1 MGEGEEGNKAKK
13 GGHVTA
19 RAARGSS
26 LLTWCG
32 AGRGLP
38 IGRGAGTSAA
48 AWTLSGTSASGDSVE
63 AMRAA
68 AAAPRVLAAE
78 RRRRPAELKLAAKKK
93 KKKMVKRARPR
104 AKEMEAAAAEASRR
118 ARHLRAISDATAAER
133 ELEELVFGDSL
144 VAEEGELLQRLA
156 GPQVSAAR
164 SGALPCRSSDSESE
178 NEAKGGLPSK
188 GPAWV
193 DEDDEAEERIDMT
206 HRYRRELMKSDA
218 EKILTKKK
226 LKARLEEQF
235 QRAMGG
241 VPAWADREN
250 RKKSKQAA
258 SDSGSDEDDDLLCRT
273 GNFVSSSESLPRGI
287 LEMKSCLPANQERLA
302 DGKLSTVQF
311 HPSAQVVLTAGRDRS
326 VSLFQVDGIRNPKIQ
341 SIYLESFPI
350 YKARF
355 SADGEQVI
363 ATGTHHKVFY
373 VYDMM
378 GGSIIP
384 VHQVRGMEEKFVKN
398 FEVSPDGSFML
409 LTGTSGYLHLLSMKT
424 KELISTMKVNGRT
437 TACAFTSDSSKM
449 YSYSKEG
456 EVFIWDVRSRKCL
469 HKFEDEGSLE
479 GKCIAVSKNNQYV
492 ACGSVS
498 GVVNLYTTDV
508 CLKEN
513 HPKPVKAIMNL
524 VTSATSATFNPT
536 TEILAVASNE
546 ADEAVKLIHIP
557 SYTVFSNFPVF
568 RRKQIY
574 LTQSMD
580 FSPRSGFFSI
590 ANNKGKALLYRL
602 KHYSDF

>member
-1 MGEGEEGNKAKK
+1 MQ
-13 GGHVTA
+13 
-19 RAARGSS
+19 R
-26 LLTWCG
+26 
-32 AGRGLP
+32 
-38 IGRGAGTSAA
+38 
-48 AWTLSGTSASGDSVE
+48 
-63 AMRAA
+63 
-68 AAAPRVLAAE
+68 AAAPRPGSVE
-78 RRRRPAELKLAAKKK
+78 KK
-93 KKKMVKRARPR
+93 KKKMKKVKKIKKTKKMKEVVKRLQPR
-104 AKEMEAAAAEASRR
+104 ADEAAAAAQQAVEEASRR
-118 ARHLRAISDATAAER
+118 ARHLKALGRASGAER

-144 VAEEGELLQRLA
+144 SVGEDELLQRLA
-156 GPQVSAAR
+156 GSQRLNATERKS
-164 SGALPCRSSDSESE
+164 LQEDSSDSEVE
-178 NEAKGGLPSK
+178 NEAKGEILSK
-188 GPAWV
+188 KPAWV
-193 DEDDEAEERIDMT
+193 DEDDEAEEHVDMT
-206 HRYRRELMKSDA
+206 HKYRKDFMKSDA

-226 LKARLEEQF
+226 LKRRLEEQF

-241 VPAWADREN
+241 VPAWADLEN
-250 RKKSKQAA
+250 RKKPKRTA
-258 SDSGSDEDDDLLCRT
+258 SDSDSDEDEDDDLLCRT
-273 GNFVSSSESLPRGI
+273 GNFVSNSESLPRGI
-287 LEMKSCLPANQERLA
+287 LKMSTCLPANQERFA
-302 DGKLSTVQF
+302 NGKLATVQF
-311 HPSAQVVLTAGRDRS
+311 HPSAQVVMTAGHDRS
-326 VSLFQVDGIRNPKIQ
+326 VSLFQVDGIKNPRIQ

-355 SADGEQVI
+355 SIDGEQVI
-363 ATGTHHKVFY
+363 ATGTHHKMFF

-378 GGSIIP
+378 SGSIIP
-384 VHQVRGMEEKFVKN
+384 IQKVRGVEERFLRN

-424 KELISTMKVNGRT
+424 KELISTMKVNGRC
-437 TACAFTSDSSKM
+437 TASAFTPDSSKI

-492 ACGSVS
+492 ACGSAS

-524 VTSATSATFNPT
+524 VTSATCVTFNPT
-536 TEILAVASNE
+536 TEILAVASCE
-546 ADEAVKLIHIP
+546 ADEAVKLVHIP

-574 LTQSMD
+574 LAQSMD
-580 FSPRSGFFSI
+580 FSPRSGFFSV
-590 ANNKGKALLYRL
+590 ANNKGKALLFRL

>member
-1 MGEGEEGNKAKK
+1 M
-13 GGHVTA
+13 
-19 RAARGSS
+19 
-26 LLTWCG
+26 
-32 AGRGLP
+32 
-38 IGRGAGTSAA
+38 
-48 AWTLSGTSASGDSVE
+48 
-63 AMRAA
+63 
-68 AAAPRVLAAE
+68 
-78 RRRRPAELKLAAKKK
+78 
-93 KKKMVKRARPR
+93 KMKVVKRVRLQHKDTAVQD
-104 AKEMEAAAAEASRR
+104 EASHR
-118 ARHLRAISDATAAER
+118 ARHLRAISSTTAAER
-133 ELEELVFGDSL
+133 ELEELVFGDSIG
-144 VAEEGELLQRLA
+144 ADEDELLHRLRRNELNVA
-156 GPQVSAAR
+156 QSGTRPER
-164 SGALPCRSSDSESE
+164 SRESESE
-178 NEAKGGLPSK
+178 DEGTAGFNVKRPV
-188 GPAWV
+188 WV

-218 EKILTKKK
+218 DKILTKKK

-235 QRAMGG
+235 QQAMGG

-250 RKKSKQAA
+250 RKKSKKAT
-258 SDSGSDEDDDLLCRT
+258 SDSESDEDDDLLCRT
-273 GNFVSSSESLPRGI
+273 GNFISSSESLPRGI
-287 LEMKSCLPANQERLA
+287 LEMKNCLPANQERLA

-384 VHQVRGMEEKFVKN
+384 VPQVRGMEEKFVKN

-409 LTGTSGYLHLLSMKT
+409 LTGMSGYLHLLSMKT

-437 TACAFTSDSSKM
+437 TACAFTSDSSKI

-508 CLKEN
+508 CVKES

-524 VTSATSATFNPT
+524 VTSATSVTFNPT

-546 ADEAVKLIHIP
+546 ADEAVKLVHIP

-574 LTQSMD
+574 LTQSID

-590 ANNKGKALLYRL
+590 ANNKGKALLFRL

>member
-1 MGEGEEGNKAKK
+1 MGTVAEAP
-13 GGHVTA
+13 
-19 RAARGSS
+19 RAG
-26 LLTWCG
+26 
-32 AGRGLP
+32 P
-38 IGRGAGTSAA
+38 AA
-48 AWTLSGTSASGDSVE
+48 AG
-63 AMRAA
+63 
-68 AAAPRVLAAE
+68 AAP
-78 RRRRPAELKLAAKKK
+78 KKK
-93 KKKMVKRARPR
+93 TKKATKKIMKKITKKATKKITKKTKKTIKQLQPR
-104 AKEMEAAAAEASRR
+104 ADAAAAEREAAQQAAEESARR
-118 ARHLRAISDATAAER
+118 ARHLSALSRPSGPEQ

-144 VAEEGELLQRLA
+144 NVEEDELLQRLA
-156 GPQVSAAR
+156 GPQRREVAERSAWR
-164 SGALPCRSSDSESE
+164 DSSDSEIE
-178 NEAKGGLPSK
+178 NEAKGQLLPK
-188 GPAWV
+188 KPAWV
-193 DEDDEAEERIDMT
+193 DEDDEAEENVDMT
-206 HRYRRELMKSDA
+206 HKYRKDFMKSDA

-226 LKARLEEQF
+226 LKRRLEEQF

-241 VPAWADREN
+241 VPAWADLEN
-250 RKKSKQAA
+250 RKKSKRTA
-258 SDSGSDEDDDLLCRT
+258 SDGESDEDNDLLCRT
-273 GNFVSSSESLPRGI
+273 GNFISNSESLPRGI
-287 LEMKSCLPANQERLA
+287 LKMSTCLPANQERFA
-302 DGKLSTVQF
+302 NGKLVTVQF
-311 HPSAQVVLTAGRDRS
+311 HPSAQVVMTAGHDRS

-350 YKARF
+350 YKACF
-355 SADGEQVI
+355 SVDGEQVI
-363 ATGTHHKVFY
+363 ATGTHHKMFF

-378 GGSIIP
+378 SGNVIP
-384 VHQVRGMEEKFVKN
+384 IEKIRGVEERFLKN

-424 KELISTMKVNGRT
+424 KELISTMKVNGRC
-437 TACAFTSDSSKM
+437 TASAFTPDSSKI

-492 ACGSVS
+492 ACGSAS

-524 VTSATSATFNPT
+524 VTSATCVTFNPT
-536 TEILAVASNE
+536 TEILAVASRE
-546 ADEAVKLIHIP
+546 ADEAVKLVHIP

-574 LTQSMD
+574 LAQSMD
-580 FSPRSGFFSI
+580 FSPRSGFFSV
-590 ANNKGKALLYRL
+590 ANNKGKALLFRL

>member
-1 MGEGEEGNKAKK
+1 
-13 GGHVTA
+13 
-19 RAARGSS
+19 
-26 LLTWCG
+26 
-32 AGRGLP
+32 
-38 IGRGAGTSAA
+38 
-48 AWTLSGTSASGDSVE
+48 
-63 AMRAA
+63 MRA
-68 AAAPRVLAAE
+68 AAAPRVLVAE
-78 RRRRPAELKLAAKKK
+78 RRRRPRPAELKLTAKKK

-104 AKEMEAAAAEASRR
+104 AKEMEAAAAAEEASRR
-118 ARHLRAISDATAAER
+118 ARHLRAISDATAADR

-144 VAEEGELLQRLA
+144 MAEEGELLQRLA
-156 GPQVSAAR
+156 GPQ
-164 SGALPCRSSDSESE
+164 
-178 NEAKGGLPSK
+178 
-188 GPAWV
+188 
-193 DEDDEAEERIDMT
+193 
-206 HRYRRELMKSDA
+206 
-218 EKILTKKK
+218 
-226 LKARLEEQF
+226 
-235 QRAMGG
+235 
-241 VPAWADREN
+241 
-250 RKKSKQAA
+250 
-258 SDSGSDEDDDLLCRT
+258 
-273 GNFVSSSESLPRGI
+273 
-287 LEMKSCLPANQERLA
+287 MKSCLPANQERLA

-311 HPSAQVVLTAGRDRS
+311 HPSAQVVMTAGRDRS

-384 VHQVRGMEEKFVKN
+384 VHQVRE
-398 FEVSPDGSFML
+398 
-409 LTGTSGYLHLLSMKT
+409 
-424 KELISTMKVNGRT
+424 
-437 TACAFTSDSSKM
+437 
-449 YSYSKEG
+449 EG

-524 VTSATSATFNPT
+524 VTSATSVTFNPT

-546 ADEAVKLIHIP
+546 ADEAVKLVE
-557 SYTVFSNFPVF
+557 TLF
-568 RRKQIY
+568 R
-574 LTQSMD
+574 
-580 FSPRSGFFSI
+580 F
-590 ANNKGKALLYRL
+590 L
-602 KHYSDF
+602 KDTGENGLVSQVL

>member
-1 MGEGEEGNKAKK
+1 MGRAAG
-13 GGHVTA
+13 A
-19 RAARGSS
+19 RAGPAA
-26 LLTWCG
+26 
-32 AGRGLP
+32 AGRQ
-38 IGRGAGTSAA
+38 
-48 AWTLSGTSASGDSVE
+48 
-63 AMRAA
+63 
-68 AAAPRVLAAE
+68 
-78 RRRRPAELKLAAKKK
+78 RRPKMAVKKKK
-93 KKKMVKRARPR
+93 KKKMAKQLQPR
-104 AKEMEAAAAEASRR
+104 AEAAAQEAEEAARR
-118 ARHLRAISDATAAER
+118 GRHLRALCGASGAER
-133 ELEELVFGDSL
+133 ALEELVFGDSL
-144 VAEEGELLQRLA
+144 AAEEGELLQRLA
-156 GPQVSAAR
+156 GP
-164 SGALPCRSSDSESE
+164 LPLHATEKGSLLKDSSDSEVE
-178 NEAKGGLPSK
+178 NEAKDNFLPSK
-188 GPAWV
+188 KPAWV
-193 DEDDEAEERIDMT
+193 DDEDEAEEKIDMT
-206 HRYRRELMKSDA
+206 HRYKKDMMKSDA
-218 EKILTKKK
+218 EKVLSKKK
-226 LKARLEEQF
+226 LKRRLQEQF

-250 RKKSKQAA
+250 RKKPRRTA
-258 SDSGSDEDDDLLCRT
+258 SDSDSEDDDDLLCKT
-273 GNFVSSSESLPRGI
+273 GNFISNSESLPRGI
-287 LEMKSCLPANQERLA
+287 LQMKSCLPANQERLA
-302 DGKLSTVQF
+302 GGKLSTVQF
-311 HPSAQVVLTAGRDRS
+311 HPSAQVILTAGRDRS
-326 VSLFQVDGIRNPKIQ
+326 VSLFQVDGIKNPKIQ

-350 YKARF
+350 YKACF

-363 ATGTHHKVFY
+363 ATGTHHKMFY

-424 KELISTMKVNGRT
+424 KELISTMKVNGRS
-437 TACAFTSDSSKM
+437 TASAFTPDSSKI
-449 YSYSKEG
+449 YTYSKEG
-456 EVFIWDVRSRKCL
+456 EVFIWDVKSRKCL
-469 HKFEDEGSLE
+469 HRFEDEGSLE
-479 GKCIAVSKNNQYV
+479 GKCIAVSRNNQYV

-508 CLKEN
+508 CLKESN
-513 HPKPVKAIMNL
+513 PKPVKAIMNL
-524 VTSATSATFNPT
+524 VTPATSVTFNPT

-546 ADEAVKLIHIP
+546 ADEAVKLVHIP